1 MRLKN
6 KNKYWNLLI
15 ASLISIPIISTISA
29 CSFSETR
36 YKLKVLDYFLKTE
49 NDDYY
54 IAYEFNKLTNED
66 MQKMP
71 KVIFSTSIINSSN
84 QKIAFY
90 VDIKPIIINNRIYI
104 RLPQRPKPN
113 EKIIINSSQE
123 FVGVQVIQTNKM
135 LTRSINFNFNKE
147 DHLIKVV
154 DQSARFTNIKK
165 TEVEFEIKLLNLN
178 LNDIKDKNIEIEL
191 TNKKTNK
198 TFKLHFLKYQFNHL
212 TQQNKK
218 PVLTITAN
226 LNADANNQLDDGEYF
241 ISKLVLDQKKLE
253 INQSVYKPSGLQLD
267 GSINNQ
273 RPTYLLIPSVFSKW
287 TKINVLDTKVI
298 KNDGIPQQLQLSYD
312 HFINPYNFKDNM
324 LSADIELIST
334 KNNKTIIL
342 KSLKFNHDKNNI
354 VFDLVNNLELQT
366 LILKNPFFKIKSL
379 TIMNDKQ
386 TLPLSIR
393 EKQLDLTNKHLSK
406 IIKFTFDDTDPQNM
420 LMKFQLDSDS
430 PIVQNTKK
438 VLLTIKKINT
448 DQQEDIKTFSFDILE
463 NKITTGSFYDVKNK
477 YFLLNLNKTL
487 NAKSIG
493 QILEND
499 SNYIIT
505 KLTVVNNEA
514 SINEIP
520 IEIDDL
526 QNKQFTLK
534 FAEYQSNVIKFNA
547 KNDPELHLNIKHF
560 KQLNLTKI
568 NKIKLTL
575 KDGKQI
581 IFNRLNNEFSFQ
593 QAGFKLKINQNT
605 FPNYL
610 KQHQYVIKSISL
622 INDDQSVIELLSK
635 HNHEA
640 IFEIPITASLDTWEY
655 DKIHNILKIK
665 MKLDSL
671 SLHQSLNPSDYALNF
686 YNLDTNIINRKFTLS
701 PQTVLSSKVN
711 NSNVIELIYD
721 LDNDENIYGGLEPES
736 TYQISSL
743 MINAKPVIINTSIT
757 MVQTNAPASKVEK
770 IVASYDSVTKKTKI
784 SLQFSNNWWYN
795 KNADH
800 KLFAIISSLKPKNN
814 KNANWTFSL
823 SRTFSNPEAINSN
836 KDKDFVLD
844 KATKTLTYVINY
856 ANIDYKDQNDHE
868 SFDWYYDDL
877 VLNKVTIIYNDLT
890 TNDISPF
897 SKDDQN
903 LTIKLPNKINS

>member
-6 KNKYWNLLI
+6 KNKCWSLLI

-29 CSFSETR
+29 CSFNQIK

-66 MQKMP
+66 IQKIS
-71 KVIFSTSIINSSN
+71 KVIFSTSIINSLN

-90 VDIKPIIINNRIYI
+90 VDIKPTIVNNRIYI
-104 RLPQRPKPN
+104 HLPQRPKPN

-135 LTRSINFNFNKE
+135 LTKSINFNKE

-154 DQSARFTNIKK
+154 DHSAQFTKIKK
-165 TEVEFEIKLLNLN
+165 TEVEFEIKLLDLN
-178 LNDIKDKNIEIEL
+178 LNDIKNKNIEIEL

-198 TFKLHFLKYQFNHL
+198 RFELHFLKYQFNHL

-253 INQSVYKPSGLQLD
+253 INQNVYKPSGLQLD
-267 GSINNQ
+267 GSTNNQ
-273 RPTYLLIPSVFSKW
+273 KPTYLLIPSVFSKW
-287 TKINVLDTKVI
+287 TKINVLDAKVI
-298 KNDGIPQQLQLSYD
+298 KNDGIPQQLELSYD

-324 LSADIELIST
+324 LSADVELIST
-334 KNNKTIIL
+334 KNDKTIIL

-354 VFDLVNNLELQT
+354 VFDLANNLELQA
-366 LILKNPFFKIKSL
+366 LILKNSFFKIKSL

-406 IIKFTFDDTDPQNM
+406 IIKFSFNDTDPQNM

-430 PIVQNTKK
+430 PILQNTKK

-448 DQQEDIKTFSFDILE
+448 NQQEDIKTFSFDVLE
-463 NKITTGSFYDVKNK
+463 NKMTTGSFYDVKNK
-477 YFLLNLNKTL
+477 YFLLNLNKAL

-505 KLTVVNNEA
+505 KLIAVNNEA

-520 IEIDDL
+520 IKIDDL

-568 NKIKLTL
+568 NKIKLSL

-593 QAGFKLKINQNT
+593 QTGFKLKINQNT

-665 MKLDSL
+665 MKLDTL
-671 SLHQSLNPSDYALNF
+671 SLHQSLNPSDYVLGF
-686 YNLDTNIINRKFTLS
+686 YNLNTNIVNRKFTLT

-721 LDNDENIYGGLEPES
+721 LDNDENYGCLEPDS

-757 MVQTNAPASKVEK
+757 MVQTNTPTIRVEK
-770 IVASYDSVTKKTKI
+770 IVASYDSVTKKKTKI

-814 KNANWTFSL
+814 KNADWTFSL
-823 SRTFSNPEAINSN
+823 SRVFNNPEAINSN
-836 KDKDFVLD
+836 KDTDFVLD
-844 KATKTLTYVINY
+844 KATKTLTYVVSNTGIN
-856 ANIDYKDQNDHE
+856 YKDQNDHD

-877 VLNKVTIIYNDLT
+877 ILNEVIIIYNDLT
-890 TNDISPF
+890 TDVISPF

-903 LTIKLPNKINS
+903 LTIKLPNKISS

>member
-1 MRLKN
+1 M
-6 KNKYWNLLI
+6 
-15 ASLISIPIISTISA
+15 
-29 CSFSETR
+29 
-36 YKLKVLDYFLKTE
+36 
-49 NDDYY
+49 
-54 IAYEFNKLTNED
+54 
-66 MQKMP
+66 
-71 KVIFSTSIINSSN
+71 
-84 QKIAFY
+84 
-90 VDIKPIIINNRIYI
+90 
-104 RLPQRPKPN
+104 
-113 EKIIINSSQE
+113 
-123 FVGVQVIQTNKM
+123 
-135 LTRSINFNFNKE
+135 
-147 DHLIKVV
+147 
-154 DQSARFTNIKK
+154 
-165 TEVEFEIKLLNLN
+165 
-178 LNDIKDKNIEIEL
+178 
-191 TNKKTNK
+191 
-198 TFKLHFLKYQFNHL
+198 
-212 TQQNKK
+212 
-218 PVLTITAN
+218 
-226 LNADANNQLDDGEYF
+226 
-241 ISKLVLDQKKLE
+241 
-253 INQSVYKPSGLQLD
+253 
-267 GSINNQ
+267 
-273 RPTYLLIPSVFSKW
+273 LIPSVFSKW
-287 TKINVLDTKVI
+287 TKINVLDAKVI
-298 KNDGIPQQLQLSYD
+298 KNDGIPQQLELSYD
-312 HFINPYNFKDNM
+312 YFINPYNFKDNM
-324 LSADIELIST
+324 LSADVELIST
-334 KNNKTIIL
+334 KNDKTIIL

-354 VFDLVNNLELQT
+354 VFDLANNLELQA
-366 LILKNPFFKIKSL
+366 LILKNSFFKIKSL

-406 IIKFTFDDTDPQNM
+406 IIKFSFNDTDPQNM

-430 PIVQNTKK
+430 PILQNTKK

-448 DQQEDIKTFSFDILE
+448 NQQEDIKTFSFDVLE
-463 NKITTGSFYDVKNK
+463 NKMTTGSFYDVKNK
-477 YFLLNLNKTL
+477 YFLLNLNKAL

-505 KLTVVNNEA
+505 KLIAVNNEA

-520 IEIDDL
+520 IKIDDL

-568 NKIKLTL
+568 NKIKLSL

-593 QAGFKLKINQNT
+593 QTGFKLKINQNT

-665 MKLDSL
+665 MKLDTL
-671 SLHQSLNPSDYALNF
+671 SLHQSLNPSDYVLGF
-686 YNLDTNIINRKFTLS
+686 YNLNTNIVNRKFTLT

-721 LDNDENIYGGLEPES
+721 LDNDENYGCLEPDS

-757 MVQTNAPASKVEK
+757 MVQTNTPTIRVEK

-814 KNANWTFSL
+814 KNADWTFSL
-823 SRTFSNPEAINSN
+823 SRVFNNPEAINSN
-836 KDKDFVLD
+836 KDTDFVLD
-844 KATKTLTYVINY
+844 KATKTLTYVVSNTGIN
-856 ANIDYKDQNDHE
+856 YKDQNDHD

-877 VLNKVTIIYNDLT
+877 ILNEVIIIYNDLT
-890 TNDISPF
+890 TDVISPF

-903 LTIKLPNKINS
+903 LTIKLPNKISS

>member
-1 MRLKN
+1 M
-6 KNKYWNLLI
+6 
-15 ASLISIPIISTISA
+15 
-29 CSFSETR
+29 
-36 YKLKVLDYFLKTE
+36 
-49 NDDYY
+49 
-54 IAYEFNKLTNED
+54 
-66 MQKMP
+66 
-71 KVIFSTSIINSSN
+71 
-84 QKIAFY
+84 
-90 VDIKPIIINNRIYI
+90 
-104 RLPQRPKPN
+104 
-113 EKIIINSSQE
+113 
-123 FVGVQVIQTNKM
+123 
-135 LTRSINFNFNKE
+135 
-147 DHLIKVV
+147 
-154 DQSARFTNIKK
+154 
-165 TEVEFEIKLLNLN
+165 
-178 LNDIKDKNIEIEL
+178 
-191 TNKKTNK
+191 
-198 TFKLHFLKYQFNHL
+198 
-212 TQQNKK
+212 
-218 PVLTITAN
+218 
-226 LNADANNQLDDGEYF
+226 
-241 ISKLVLDQKKLE
+241 
-253 INQSVYKPSGLQLD
+253 
-267 GSINNQ
+267 
-273 RPTYLLIPSVFSKW
+273 LIPSVFSKW
-287 TKINVLDTKVI
+287 TKINVLDAKVI
-298 KNDGIPQQLQLSYD
+298 KNDGIPQQLELSYD

-324 LSADIELIST
+324 LSADVELIST
-334 KNNKTIIL
+334 KNDKTIIL

-354 VFDLVNNLELQT
+354 VFDLANNLELQA
-366 LILKNPFFKIKSL
+366 LILKNSFFKIKSL

-406 IIKFTFDDTDPQNM
+406 IIKFSFNDTDPQNM

-430 PIVQNTKK
+430 PILQNTKK

-448 DQQEDIKTFSFDILE
+448 NQQEDIKTFSFDVLE
-463 NKITTGSFYDVKNK
+463 NKMTTGSFYDVKNK
-477 YFLLNLNKTL
+477 YFLLNLNKAL

-505 KLTVVNNEA
+505 KLIAVNNEA

-520 IEIDDL
+520 IKIDDL

-568 NKIKLTL
+568 NKIKLSL

-593 QAGFKLKINQNT
+593 QTGFKLKINQNT

-665 MKLDSL
+665 MKLDTL
-671 SLHQSLNPSDYALNF
+671 SLHQSLNPSDYVLGF
-686 YNLDTNIINRKFTLS
+686 YNLNTNIVNRKFTLT

-721 LDNDENIYGGLEPES
+721 LDNDENYGCLEPDS

-757 MVQTNAPASKVEK
+757 MVQTNTPTIRVEK

-814 KNANWTFSL
+814 KNADWTFSL
-823 SRTFSNPEAINSN
+823 SRVFNNPEAINSN
-836 KDKDFVLD
+836 KDTDFVLD
-844 KATKTLTYVINY
+844 KATKTLTYVVSNTGIN
-856 ANIDYKDQNDHE
+856 YKDQNDHD

-877 VLNKVTIIYNDLT
+877 ILNEVIIIYNDLT
-890 TNDISPF
+890 TDVISPF

-903 LTIKLPNKINS
+903 LTIKLPNKISS

>member
-6 KNKYWNLLI
+6 KNKCWSLLI

-29 CSFSETR
+29 CSFNQIK

-66 MQKMP
+66 IQKIS
-71 KVIFSTSIINSSN
+71 KVIFSTSIINSLN

-90 VDIKPIIINNRIYI
+90 VDIKPTIVNNRIYI
-104 RLPQRPKPN
+104 HLPQRPKPN

-135 LTRSINFNFNKE
+135 LTKSINFNKE

-154 DQSARFTNIKK
+154 DHSAQFTKIKK
-165 TEVEFEIKLLNLN
+165 TEVEFEIKLLDLN
-178 LNDIKDKNIEIEL
+178 LNDIKNKNIEIEL

-198 TFKLHFLKYQFNHL
+198 RFELHFLKYQFNHL

-253 INQSVYKPSGLQLD
+253 INQNVYKPSGLQLD
-267 GSINNQ
+267 GSTNNQ
-273 RPTYLLIPSVFSKW
+273 KPTYLLIPSVFSKW
-287 TKINVLDTKVI
+287 TKINVLDAKVI
-298 KNDGIPQQLQLSYD
+298 KNDGIPQQLELSYD

-324 LSADIELIST
+324 LSADVELIST
-334 KNNKTIIL
+334 KNDKTIIL

-354 VFDLVNNLELQT
+354 VFDLANNLELQA
-366 LILKNPFFKIKSL
+366 LILKNSFFKIKSL

-406 IIKFTFDDTDPQNM
+406 IIKFSFNDTDPQNM

-430 PIVQNTKK
+430 PILQNTKK

-448 DQQEDIKTFSFDILE
+448 NQQEDIKTFSFDVLE
-463 NKITTGSFYDVKNK
+463 NKMTTGSFYDVKNK
-477 YFLLNLNKTL
+477 YFLLNLNKAL

-505 KLTVVNNEA
+505 KLIAVNNEA

-520 IEIDDL
+520 IKIDDL

-568 NKIKLTL
+568 NKIKLSL

-593 QAGFKLKINQNT
+593 QTGFKLKINQNT

-640 IFEIPITASLDTWEY
+640 IFEIPITESLDTWEY

-665 MKLDSL
+665 MKLDTL
-671 SLHQSLNPSDYALNF
+671 SLHQSLNPSDYVLGF
-686 YNLDTNIINRKFTLS
+686 YNLNTNIVNRKFTLT

-721 LDNDENIYGGLEPES
+721 LDNDENYGCLEPDS

-757 MVQTNAPASKVEK
+757 MVQTNTPTIRVEK

-814 KNANWTFSL
+814 KNADWTFSL
-823 SRTFSNPEAINSN
+823 SRVFNNPEAINSN
-836 KDKDFVLD
+836 KDTDFVLD
-844 KATKTLTYVINY
+844 KATKTLTYVVSNTGIN
-856 ANIDYKDQNDHE
+856 YKDQNDHD

-877 VLNKVTIIYNDLT
+877 ILNEVIIIYNDLT
-890 TNDISPF
+890 TDVISPF

-903 LTIKLPNKINS
+903 LTIKLPNKISS

>member
-6 KNKYWNLLI
+6 KNKCWSLLI

-29 CSFSETR
+29 CSFNQIK

-66 MQKMP
+66 IQKIS
-71 KVIFSTSIINSSN
+71 KVIFSTSIINSLN

-104 RLPQRPKPN
+104 HLPQRPKPN

-123 FVGVQVIQTNKM
+123 FVGVQVIQTNKI
-135 LTRSINFNFNKE
+135 LTKSINFNKE

-154 DQSARFTNIKK
+154 DHSAQFTKIKK
-165 TEVEFEIKLLNLN
+165 TEVEFEIKLLDLN
-178 LNDIKDKNIEIEL
+178 LNDIKNKNIEIEL

-198 TFKLHFLKYQFNHL
+198 RFELHFLKYQFNHL

-253 INQSVYKPSGLQLD
+253 INQNVYKPSGLQLD
-267 GSINNQ
+267 GSTNNQ
-273 RPTYLLIPSVFSKW
+273 KPTYLLIPSVFSKW
-287 TKINVLDTKVI
+287 TKINVLDAKVI
-298 KNDGIPQQLQLSYD
+298 KNDGIPQQLELSYD

-324 LSADIELIST
+324 LSADVELIST
-334 KNNKTIIL
+334 KNDKTIIL
-342 KSLKFNHDKNNI
+342 KSLEFNHDKNNI
-354 VFDLVNNLELQT
+354 VFDLANNLELQA
-366 LILKNPFFKIKSL
+366 LILKNSFFKIKSL

-406 IIKFTFDDTDPQNM
+406 IIKFSFNDTDPQNM

-430 PIVQNTKK
+430 PILQNTKK

-448 DQQEDIKTFSFDILE
+448 NQQEDIKTFSFDVLE
-463 NKITTGSFYDVKNK
+463 NKMTTGSFYDVKNK
-477 YFLLNLNKTL
+477 YFLLNLNKAL

-505 KLTVVNNEA
+505 KLIAVNNEA

-520 IEIDDL
+520 IKIDDL

-568 NKIKLTL
+568 NKIKLSL

-593 QAGFKLKINQNT
+593 QTGFKLKINQNT

-610 KQHQYVIKSISL
+610 KQQQYVIKSISL

-665 MKLDSL
+665 MKLDTL
-671 SLHQSLNPSDYALNF
+671 SLHQSLNPSDYVLGF
-686 YNLDTNIINRKFTLS
+686 YNLNTNIINRKFTLT

-721 LDNDENIYGGLEPES
+721 LDNDENYGCLEPDS

-757 MVQTNAPASKVEK
+757 MVQTNTPTIRVEK

-814 KNANWTFSL
+814 KNADWTFSL
-823 SRTFSNPEAINSN
+823 SRVFNNPEAINSN
-836 KDKDFVLD
+836 KDTDFVLD
-844 KATKTLTYVINY
+844 KATKTLTYVVSNTGIN
-856 ANIDYKDQNDHE
+856 YKDQNDHD

-877 VLNKVTIIYNDLT
+877 ILNEVIIIYNDLT
-890 TNDISPF
+890 TDVISPF

-903 LTIKLPNKINS
+903 LTIKLPNKISS

>member
-6 KNKYWNLLI
+6 KNKCWSLLI

-29 CSFSETR
+29 CSFNQIK

-66 MQKMP
+66 IQKIS
-71 KVIFSTSIINSSN
+71 KVIFSTSIINSLN

-90 VDIKPIIINNRIYI
+90 VDIKPTIVNNRIYI
-104 RLPQRPKPN
+104 HLPQRPKPN

-135 LTRSINFNFNKE
+135 LTKSINFNKE

-154 DQSARFTNIKK
+154 DHSAQFTKIKK
-165 TEVEFEIKLLNLN
+165 TEVEFEIKLLDLN
-178 LNDIKDKNIEIEL
+178 LNDIKNKNIEIEL

-198 TFKLHFLKYQFNHL
+198 RFELHFLKYQFNHL

-253 INQSVYKPSGLQLD
+253 INQNVYKPSGLQLD
-267 GSINNQ
+267 GSTNNQ
-273 RPTYLLIPSVFSKW
+273 KPTYLLIPSVFSKW
-287 TKINVLDTKVI
+287 TKINVLDAKVI
-298 KNDGIPQQLQLSYD
+298 KNDGIPQQLELSYD

-324 LSADIELIST
+324 LSADVELIST
-334 KNNKTIIL
+334 KNDKTIIL

-354 VFDLVNNLELQT
+354 VFDLANNLELQA
-366 LILKNPFFKIKSL
+366 LILKNSFFKIKSL

-406 IIKFTFDDTDPQNM
+406 IIKFSFNDTDPQNM

-430 PIVQNTKK
+430 PILQNTKK

-448 DQQEDIKTFSFDILE
+448 NQQEDIKTFSFDVLE
-463 NKITTGSFYDVKNK
+463 NKMTTGSFYDVKNK
-477 YFLLNLNKTL
+477 YFLLNLNKAL

-505 KLTVVNNEA
+505 KLIAVNNEA

-520 IEIDDL
+520 IKIDDL

-568 NKIKLTL
+568 NKIKLSL

-593 QAGFKLKINQNT
+593 QTGFKLKINQNT

-635 HNHEA
+635 HNHKA

-665 MKLDSL
+665 MKLDTL
-671 SLHQSLNPSDYALNF
+671 SLHQSLNPSDYVLGF
-686 YNLDTNIINRKFTLS
+686 YNLNTNIVNRKFTLT

-721 LDNDENIYGGLEPES
+721 LDNDENYGCLEPDS

-757 MVQTNAPASKVEK
+757 MVQTNTPTIRVEK

-814 KNANWTFSL
+814 KNADWTFSL
-823 SRTFSNPEAINSN
+823 SRVFNNPEAINSN
-836 KDKDFVLD
+836 KDTDFVLD
-844 KATKTLTYVINY
+844 KATKTLTYVVSNTGIN
-856 ANIDYKDQNDHE
+856 YKDQNDHD

-877 VLNKVTIIYNDLT
+877 ILNEVIIIYNDLT
-890 TNDISPF
+890 TDVISPF

-903 LTIKLPNKINS
+903 LTIKLPNKISS

>member
-6 KNKYWNLLI
+6 KNKCWSLLI

-29 CSFSETR
+29 CSFNQIK

-66 MQKMP
+66 IQKIS
-71 KVIFSTSIINSSN
+71 KVIFSTSIINSLN

-90 VDIKPIIINNRIYI
+90 VDIKPIIVNNRIYI
-104 RLPQRPKPN
+104 HLPQRPKPN

-135 LTRSINFNFNKE
+135 LTKSINFNKE

-154 DQSARFTNIKK
+154 DHSAQFTKIKK
-165 TEVEFEIKLLNLN
+165 TEVEFEIKLLDLN
-178 LNDIKDKNIEIEL
+178 LNDINIKNKNIEIEL

-198 TFKLHFLKYQFNHL
+198 RFELHFLKYQFNHL

-253 INQSVYKPSGLQLD
+253 INQNVYKPSGLQLD
-267 GSINNQ
+267 GSTNNQ
-273 RPTYLLIPSVFSKW
+273 KPTYLLIPSVFSKW
-287 TKINVLDTKVI
+287 TKINVLDAKVI
-298 KNDGIPQQLQLSYD
+298 KNDGIPQQLELSYD

-324 LSADIELIST
+324 LSADVELIST
-334 KNNKTIIL
+334 KNDKTIIL

-354 VFDLVNNLELQT
+354 VFDLANNLELQA
-366 LILKNPFFKIKSL
+366 LILKNSFFKIKSL

-406 IIKFTFDDTDPQNM
+406 IIKFSFNDTDPQNM

-430 PIVQNTKK
+430 PILQNTKK

-448 DQQEDIKTFSFDILE
+448 NQQEDIKTFSFDVLE
-463 NKITTGSFYDVKNK
+463 NKMTTGSFYDVKNK
-477 YFLLNLNKTL
+477 YFLLNLNKAL

-505 KLTVVNNEA
+505 KLIAVNNEA

-520 IEIDDL
+520 IKIDDL

-568 NKIKLTL
+568 NKIKLSL

-593 QAGFKLKINQNT
+593 QTGFKLKINQNT

-665 MKLDSL
+665 MKLDTL
-671 SLHQSLNPSDYALNF
+671 SLHQSLNPSDYVLGF
-686 YNLDTNIINRKFTLS
+686 YNLNTNIVNRKFTLT

-721 LDNDENIYGGLEPES
+721 LDNDENYGCLEPDS

-757 MVQTNAPASKVEK
+757 MVQTNTPTIRVEK

-814 KNANWTFSL
+814 KNADWTFSL
-823 SRTFSNPEAINSN
+823 SRVFNNPEAINSN
-836 KDKDFVLD
+836 KDTDFVLD
-844 KATKTLTYVINY
+844 KATKTLTYVVSNTGIN
-856 ANIDYKDQNDHE
+856 YKDQNDHD

-877 VLNKVTIIYNDLT
+877 ILNEVIIIYNDLT
-890 TNDISPF
+890 TDVISPF

-903 LTIKLPNKINS
+903 LTIKLPNKISS

>member
-1 MRLKN
+1 MKIY
-6 KNKYWNLLI
+6 KK
-15 ASLISIPIISTISA
+15 IS
-29 CSFSETR
+29 
-36 YKLKVLDYFLKTE
+36 
-49 NDDYY
+49 
-54 IAYEFNKLTNED
+54 
-66 MQKMP
+66 
-71 KVIFSTSIINSSN
+71 KVIFSTSIINSLN

-90 VDIKPIIINNRIYI
+90 VDIKPTIVNNRIYI
-104 RLPQRPKPN
+104 HLPQRPKPN

-135 LTRSINFNFNKE
+135 LTKSINFNKE

-154 DQSARFTNIKK
+154 DHSAQFTKIKK
-165 TEVEFEIKLLNLN
+165 TEVEFEIKLLDLN
-178 LNDIKDKNIEIEL
+178 LNDIKNKNIEIEL

-198 TFKLHFLKYQFNHL
+198 RFELHFLKYQFNHL

-253 INQSVYKPSGLQLD
+253 INQNVYKPSGLQLD
-267 GSINNQ
+267 GSTNNQ
-273 RPTYLLIPSVFSKW
+273 KPTYLLIPSVFSKW
-287 TKINVLDTKVI
+287 TKINVLDAKVI
-298 KNDGIPQQLQLSYD
+298 KNDGIPQQLELSYD

-324 LSADIELIST
+324 LSADVELIST
-334 KNNKTIIL
+334 KNDKTIIL

-354 VFDLVNNLELQT
+354 VFDLANNLELQA
-366 LILKNPFFKIKSL
+366 LILKNSFFKIKSL

-406 IIKFTFDDTDPQNM
+406 IIKFSFNDTDPQNM

-430 PIVQNTKK
+430 PILQNTKK

-448 DQQEDIKTFSFDILE
+448 NQQEDIKTFSFDVLE
-463 NKITTGSFYDVKNK
+463 NKMTTGSFYDVKNK
-477 YFLLNLNKTL
+477 YFLLNLNKAL

-505 KLTVVNNEA
+505 KLIAVNNEA

-520 IEIDDL
+520 IKIDDL

-534 FAEYQSNVIKFNA
+534 FAEYQSNVLKFNA
-547 KNDPELHLNIKHF
+547 KNDPELHLNIKHI

-568 NKIKLTL
+568 NKIKLSL

-593 QAGFKLKINQNT
+593 QTGFKLKINQNT

-665 MKLDSL
+665 MKLDTL
-671 SLHQSLNPSDYALNF
+671 SLHQSLNPSDYVLGF
-686 YNLDTNIINRKFTLS
+686 YNLNTNIVNRKFTLT

-721 LDNDENIYGGLEPES
+721 LDNDENYGCLEPDS

-757 MVQTNAPASKVEK
+757 MVQTNTPTIRVEK

-814 KNANWTFSL
+814 KNADWTFSL
-823 SRTFSNPEAINSN
+823 SRVFNNPEAINSN
-836 KDKDFVLD
+836 KDTDFVLD
-844 KATKTLTYVINY
+844 KATKTLTYVVSNTGIN
-856 ANIDYKDQNDHE
+856 YKDQNDHD

-877 VLNKVTIIYNDLT
+877 ILNEVIIIYNDLT
-890 TNDISPF
+890 TDVISPF

-903 LTIKLPNKINS
+903 LTIKLPNKISS

>member
-1 MRLKN
+1 M
-6 KNKYWNLLI
+6 
-15 ASLISIPIISTISA
+15 
-29 CSFSETR
+29 
-36 YKLKVLDYFLKTE
+36 
-49 NDDYY
+49 
-54 IAYEFNKLTNED
+54 
-66 MQKMP
+66 
-71 KVIFSTSIINSSN
+71 
-84 QKIAFY
+84 
-90 VDIKPIIINNRIYI
+90 
-104 RLPQRPKPN
+104 
-113 EKIIINSSQE
+113 
-123 FVGVQVIQTNKM
+123 
-135 LTRSINFNFNKE
+135 
-147 DHLIKVV
+147 
-154 DQSARFTNIKK
+154 
-165 TEVEFEIKLLNLN
+165 
-178 LNDIKDKNIEIEL
+178 
-191 TNKKTNK
+191 
-198 TFKLHFLKYQFNHL
+198 
-212 TQQNKK
+212 
-218 PVLTITAN
+218 
-226 LNADANNQLDDGEYF
+226 
-241 ISKLVLDQKKLE
+241 
-253 INQSVYKPSGLQLD
+253 
-267 GSINNQ
+267 
-273 RPTYLLIPSVFSKW
+273 LIPSVFSKW
-287 TKINVLDTKVI
+287 TKINVLDAKVI
-298 KNDGIPQQLQLSYD
+298 KNDGIPQQLELSYD

-324 LSADIELIST
+324 LSADVELIST
-334 KNNKTIIL
+334 KNDKTIIL

-354 VFDLVNNLELQT
+354 VFDLANNLELQA
-366 LILKNPFFKIKSL
+366 LILKNSFFKIKSL

-406 IIKFTFDDTDPQNM
+406 IIKFSFNDTDPQNM

-430 PIVQNTKK
+430 PILQNTKK

-448 DQQEDIKTFSFDILE
+448 NQQEDIKTFSFDVLE
-463 NKITTGSFYDVKNK
+463 NKMTTGSFYDVKNK
-477 YFLLNLNKTL
+477 YFLLNLNKAL

-505 KLTVVNNEA
+505 KLIAVNNEA

-520 IEIDDL
+520 IKIDDL

-568 NKIKLTL
+568 NKIKLSL

-593 QAGFKLKINQNT
+593 QTGFKLKINQNT

-635 HNHEA
+635 HNYEA

-665 MKLDSL
+665 MKLDTL
-671 SLHQSLNPSDYALNF
+671 SLHQSLNPSDYVLGF
-686 YNLDTNIINRKFTLS
+686 YNLNTNIVNRKFTLT

-721 LDNDENIYGGLEPES
+721 LDNDENYGCLEPDS

-757 MVQTNAPASKVEK
+757 MVQTNTPTIRVEK

-814 KNANWTFSL
+814 KNADWTFSL
-823 SRTFSNPEAINSN
+823 SRVFNNPEAINSN
-836 KDKDFVLD
+836 KDTDFVLD
-844 KATKTLTYVINY
+844 KATKTLTYVVSNTSIN
-856 ANIDYKDQNDHE
+856 YKDQNDHD

-877 VLNKVTIIYNDLT
+877 ILNEVIIIYNDLT
-890 TNDISPF
+890 TDVISPF

-903 LTIKLPNKINS
+903 LTIKLPNKISS

>member
-1 MRLKN
+1 M
-6 KNKYWNLLI
+6 
-15 ASLISIPIISTISA
+15 
-29 CSFSETR
+29 
-36 YKLKVLDYFLKTE
+36 
-49 NDDYY
+49 
-54 IAYEFNKLTNED
+54 
-66 MQKMP
+66 
-71 KVIFSTSIINSSN
+71 
-84 QKIAFY
+84 
-90 VDIKPIIINNRIYI
+90 
-104 RLPQRPKPN
+104 
-113 EKIIINSSQE
+113 
-123 FVGVQVIQTNKM
+123 
-135 LTRSINFNFNKE
+135 
-147 DHLIKVV
+147 
-154 DQSARFTNIKK
+154 
-165 TEVEFEIKLLNLN
+165 
-178 LNDIKDKNIEIEL
+178 
-191 TNKKTNK
+191 
-198 TFKLHFLKYQFNHL
+198 
-212 TQQNKK
+212 
-218 PVLTITAN
+218 
-226 LNADANNQLDDGEYF
+226 
-241 ISKLVLDQKKLE
+241 
-253 INQSVYKPSGLQLD
+253 
-267 GSINNQ
+267 
-273 RPTYLLIPSVFSKW
+273 
-287 TKINVLDTKVI
+287 I

-354 VFDLVNNLELQT
+354 VFDLANNLQLQT
-366 LILKNPFFKIKSL
+366 LILKTPFFKIKSL

-406 IIKFTFDDTDPQNM
+406 IIKFSFNDTDPQNM

-430 PIVQNTKK
+430 PILQNTKK

-463 NKITTGSFYDVKNK
+463 NKITTSSFYDAKNK

-493 QILEND
+493 QIFEND

-505 KLTVVNNEA
+505 KLIAVNDEA

-520 IEIDDL
+520 IKIDDL

-534 FAEYQSNVIKFNA
+534 FAEYQSNLVKFNA

-568 NKIKLTL
+568 NKIKLSL

-610 KQHQYVIKSISL
+610 KQQQYVIKSISL

-701 PQTVLSSKVN
+701 PQAVLSSKVN

-721 LDNDENIYGGLEPES
+721 LDNDENIYGGLNPDS
-736 TYQISSL
+736 IYQISSL

>member
-6 KNKYWNLLI
+6 KNKCWSLLI

-29 CSFSETR
+29 CSFNQIK

-66 MQKMP
+66 IQKIS
-71 KVIFSTSIINSSN
+71 KVIFSTSIINSLN

-104 RLPQRPKPN
+104 HLPQRPKPN

-135 LTRSINFNFNKE
+135 LTKSINFNKE

-154 DQSARFTNIKK
+154 DHSAQFTKIKK
-165 TEVEFEIKLLNLN
+165 TEVEFEIKLLDLN
-178 LNDIKDKNIEIEL
+178 LNDIKNKNIEIEL

-198 TFKLHFLKYQFNHL
+198 RFELHFLKYQFNHL

-253 INQSVYKPSGLQLD
+253 INQNVYKPSGLQLD
-267 GSINNQ
+267 GSTNNQ
-273 RPTYLLIPSVFSKW
+273 KPTYLLIPSVFSKW
-287 TKINVLDTKVI
+287 TKINVLDAKVI
-298 KNDGIPQQLQLSYD
+298 KNDGIPQQLELSYD

-324 LSADIELIST
+324 LSADVELIST
-334 KNNKTIIL
+334 KNDKTIIL
-342 KSLKFNHDKNNI
+342 KSLEFNHDKNNI
-354 VFDLVNNLELQT
+354 VFDLANNLELQA
-366 LILKNPFFKIKSL
+366 LILKNSFFKIKSL

-406 IIKFTFDDTDPQNM
+406 IIKFSFNDTDPQNM

-430 PIVQNTKK
+430 PILQNTKK

-448 DQQEDIKTFSFDILE
+448 NQQEDIKTFSFDVLE
-463 NKITTGSFYDVKNK
+463 NKMTTGSFYDVKNK
-477 YFLLNLNKTL
+477 YFLLNLNKAL

-505 KLTVVNNEA
+505 KLIAVNNEA

-520 IEIDDL
+520 IKIDDL

-568 NKIKLTL
+568 NKIKLSL

-593 QAGFKLKINQNT
+593 QTGFKLKINQNT

-610 KQHQYVIKSISL
+610 KQQQYVIKSISL

-665 MKLDSL
+665 MKLDTL
-671 SLHQSLNPSDYALNF
+671 SLHQSLNPSDYVLGF
-686 YNLDTNIINRKFTLS
+686 YNLNTNIINRKFTLT

-721 LDNDENIYGGLEPES
+721 LDNDENYGCLEPDS

-757 MVQTNAPASKVEK
+757 MVQTNTPTIRVEK

-814 KNANWTFSL
+814 KNADWTFSL
-823 SRTFSNPEAINSN
+823 SRVFNNPEAINSN
-836 KDKDFVLD
+836 KDTDFVLD
-844 KATKTLTYVINY
+844 KATKTLTYVVSNTGIN
-856 ANIDYKDQNDHE
+856 YKDQNDHD

-877 VLNKVTIIYNDLT
+877 ILNEVIIIYNDLT
-890 TNDISPF
+890 TDVISPF

-903 LTIKLPNKINS
+903 LTIKLPNKISS